1 MFIQNKKIAKENIK
15 NLSRNSKTNSLK
27 YKTIEQINNNNINA
41 NNNNLNNHSN
51 NIINNKNNSR
61 RRIKKRI
68 SCCCFK

>member
-27 YKTIEQINNNNINA
+27 YKTIEQINN
-41 NNNNLNNHSN
+41 
-51 NIINNKNNSR
+51 KNNTR